1 MHWHFNSTTKS
12 PQHIYLRELIKSLSS
27 HFPSRCSSSSPSR
40 FNKQG
45 HRNNCRGQRRA
56 KGGHMFAKHKHHLN
70 VCPHKWASGHNY
82 EARYRHL
89 VDSSDGCDGLSASL
103 PLSLLFLRPFLAAPA
118 DRLRGDIVRRSWVT
132 WGLIAKSPFSSYIK
146 KLFIPGAQKALLIHA
161 VLSGQSWHM
170 WDEQLCGLASLTLFC
185 CLLECRLKKK
195 DCFHSFLSVQLS
207 QSSVLKNF
215 CIFGSSLKPCFIN
228 PLESWSKQL
237 FSYSLCLTKPGEY
250 SAEFLFVSCSALQD
264 VAPNRDSVG
273 WKQST
278 STLLSFSRC

>member
-1 MHWHFNSTTKS
+1 MNSSLACTDILIPPPNP

-195 DCFHSFLSVQLS
+195 TVFIPFYLSNWASRVCWRIFASSDLVWSPVSLTHLNPGQNNFFLILSV
-207 QSSVLKNF
+207 
-215 CIFGSSLKPCFIN
+215 
-228 PLESWSKQL
+228 
-237 FSYSLCLTKPGEY
+237 
-250 SAEFLFVSCSALQD
+250 
-264 VAPNRDSVG
+264 
-273 WKQST
+273 
-278 STLLSFSRC
+278 